1 MKVWKRT
8 LCLALALLTVLPL
21 LFACKKKGDTD
32 GDGSKEDSVTTL
44 APAGDELPDTDWMGR
59 TFRVLGRDGGAYT
72 MFTNFEI
79 YSESVS
85 KEVVP
90 NAVWERNN
98 ALKEKYNFDI
108 SQKLEKDVAGKAQLG
123 YAAGEDNYDL
133 VLYQITKV
141 QAHAQTGYLADLN
154 LVPYLNFDK
163 DCWNAYANKQLTMV
177 GKLYYTVSDFLL
189 SDKNRTYIN
198 VYNRELAR
206 QENLGYLED
215 LVTAGKWTLEEAKRL
230 STLVTKEVN
239 GDNKHTE
246 EDAFGL
252 VMDSYNAF
260 VAFSYGGGLRLSSI
274 NKEGEVALNKVTTKT
289 ADIIS
294 KVIDLTCNTEQ
305 AMFCNDYN
313 NWSIANEVF
322 YAERALISTTF
333 PSVFETSLKEKCE
346 FEFGI
351 LPFPKYDEN
360 QTNYYTIPDSTNSVL
375 FAIPVANQD
384 LNFAG
389 FCLEALSE
397 ASTETTLNAFYEVK
411 CKLQDSYDLR
421 CAQMLDLIFANV
433 VYDVVLVGDF
443 GGLASLLK
451 SDLPSKK
458 MNLYAS
464 MHKVRSSAA
473 QVEIDK
479 LINDYTAR

>member
-1 MKVWKRT
+1 
-8 LCLALALLTVLPL
+8 
-21 LFACKKKGDTD
+21 
-32 GDGSKEDSVTTL
+32 
-44 APAGDELPDTDWMGR
+44 
-59 TFRVLGRDGGAYT
+59 
-72 MFTNFEI
+72 
-79 YSESVS
+79 
-85 KEVVP
+85 
-90 NAVWERNN
+90 
-98 ALKEKYNFDI
+98 
-108 SQKLEKDVAGKAQLG
+108 
-123 YAAGEDNYDL
+123 
-133 VLYQITKV
+133 
-141 QAHAQTGYLADLN
+141 
-154 LVPYLNFDK
+154 
-163 DCWNAYANKQLTMV
+163 
-177 GKLYYTVSDFLL
+177 
-189 SDKNRTYIN
+189 
-198 VYNRELAR
+198 
-206 QENLGYLED
+206 
-215 LVTAGKWTLEEAKRL
+215 
-230 STLVTKEVN
+230 
-239 GDNKHTE
+239 
-246 EDAFGL
+246 
-252 VMDSYNAF
+252 MDSYNAF

-305 AMFCNDYN
+305 AMFCNDNTYSIGQEPLFN
-313 NWSIANEVF
+313 NDINDTFRAAFDEKSLFMCGPLSF
-322 YAERALISTTF
+322 YFNIITEM
-333 PSVFETSLKEKCE
+333 TSDVGL
-346 FEFGI
+346 
-351 LPFPKYDEN
+351 LPCPKYDEN

>member
-1 MKVWKRT
+1 
-8 LCLALALLTVLPL
+8 
-21 LFACKKKGDTD
+21 
-32 GDGSKEDSVTTL
+32 
-44 APAGDELPDTDWMGR
+44 
-59 TFRVLGRDGGAYT
+59 
-72 MFTNFEI
+72 
-79 YSESVS
+79 
-85 KEVVP
+85 
-90 NAVWERNN
+90 
-98 ALKEKYNFDI
+98 
-108 SQKLEKDVAGKAQLG
+108 
-123 YAAGEDNYDL
+123 
-133 VLYQITKV
+133 
-141 QAHAQTGYLADLN
+141 
-154 LVPYLNFDK
+154 
-163 DCWNAYANKQLTMV
+163 MV